1 MNEENKK
8 VTPRVTYKN
17 QIDELGI
24 GTMSA
29 TQLNA
34 YFAIL
39 STFKN
44 VTSDTVR
51 RDFTFSKFR
60 NLANLPTN
68 YIRNEKMQEF
78 LDEMSTKITAGTI
91 SINTYKY
98 SSTFVLFERMDVDK
112 ERKTISVVM
121 SQSCVQYFNRYLQGV
136 YTSFPLIEL
145 LKLKGKY
152 AKLLYKTLQRR
163 KYNGHYTC
171 DYNDFINNILCVP
184 ETLKRHKVA
193 YAVLNPAIKE
203 LQDNGL
209 FKDMKVFYSYDE
221 NNKKQIKDISFV
233 FNPKDFE
240 NTSNENLPFFKGDE
254 EFDRILKDK
263 DRLENTDQNRPFCFY
278 TYLEDFDIWE
288 LYFNYPTLKE
298 AKECFGMVQ
307 LKENEKYKITELK
320 DNGEEVIVDTNVS
333 AEELENIGKGVAEEL
348 DNLPF

>member
-1 MNEENKK
+1 MNEEKKK

-60 NLANLPTN
+60 NLAKLPTN

-112 ERKTISVVM
+112 EQKTISVVM

-163 KYNGHYTC
+163 KYNGIYTC
-171 DYNDFINNILCVP
+171 DYNDLINNILCVP

-209 FKDMKVFYSYDE
+209 FKDMKVFYSYKK

-233 FNPKDFE
+233 FNPKDLE
-240 NTSNENLPFFKGDE
+240 NTSKENLPIFKGDE
-254 EFDRILKDK
+254 EFDKILKDK
-263 DRLENTDQNRPFCFY
+263 DQLENNIDQNRPFALYLYLKEFDMWDFQY
-278 TYLEDFDIWE
+278 SYPSLED
-288 LYFNYPTLKE
+288 
-298 AKECFGMVQ
+298 AKESYIIQ
-307 LKENEKYKITELK
+307 LNEEEKYKITELK
-320 DNGEEVIVDTNVS
+320 DNGVEVIVDTNVS
-333 AEELENIGKGVAEEL
+333 AEELEKIGKGVDKEL
-348 DNLPF
+348 DSLPF